1 MTDSTTPPYAAD
13 RETLRLLQEL
23 DRLEELLEE
32 MSDLAVWS
40 RVEVEERLAR
50 LNARLDEL
58 PDG

>member
-1 MTDSTTPPYAAD
+1 MTDSSTHPNPAD
-13 RETLRLLQEL
+13 SETLRLLQEL

-32 MSDLAVWS
+32 TRDVGVSS